1 MSVCLIRGKGHLPV
15 SISPSSRRT
24 TRTSGTCM
32 AVLAFEIQSGTGCM
46 VHTDVF
52 EHTVWPP
59 RKVLT
64 FLVCIAQTLTLSC
77 RYNLKNEWIVVNTH
91 VCFIWGQIIV
101 SGGNGRTVKWIRNVS
116 TPIPACLT
124 KAELLKLKPH
134 PLICMRNFINEK
146 SWKLK
151 KLTQLLSY

>member
-1 MSVCLIRGKGHLPV
+1 MSVCLIRGKGQLPV
-15 SISPSSRRT
+15 SISPTSQRT
-24 TRTSGTCM
+24 TRASGTCM

-91 VCFIWGQIIV
+91 VCFIWGWIIV
-101 SGGNGRTVKWIRNVS
+101 SGGNRRTMKWIRNVS
-116 TPIPACLT
+116 TPMPACLT
-124 KAELLKLKPH
+124 KAELLQLKP
-134 PLICMRNFINEK
+134 LSIISMRNFINK
-146 SWKLK
+146 KVGGWKN
-151 KLTQLLSY
+151 

>member
-1 MSVCLIRGKGHLPV
+1 MSVCLIWGNGQLPV
-15 SISPSSRRT
+15 SISPTSKRT
-24 TRTSGTCM
+24 TRASGTCM

-91 VCFIWGQIIV
+91 VCFISGQIIV
-101 SGGNGRTVKWIRNVS
+101 SGGNGRTMKWIRNVS
-116 TPIPACLT
+116 TLMPLSTAPARLTILAFFPPCL
-124 KAELLKLKPH
+124 LNYFS
-134 PLICMRNFINEK
+134 IYV
-146 SWKLK
+146 SVS
-151 KLTQLLSY
+151 LSMFLVP